1 MNPLRQR
8 MIEDM
13 RVRNLAPKTQIS
25 YSQQITA
32 FARHFQRSPE
42 RLGPEEIRTSQVY
55 LIDSKQLSSSSLTVA
70 TAALRFIYKTTLGQT
85 WAVDR
90 IPFPKAPQKPLLPT
104 ASGTPLRPI
113 CWKRAPTC
121 ERSSCCWA
129 TAACLRPRAISKSR
143 LRPSALS
150 PARWTGCG
158 PLSRHN
164 FIAPKPLPC
173 RSKSP
178 ISFADT
184 ALPTG
189 SPTHSPPRNNESCAT
204 LNSAAPLPWA
214 DMWKLATPATHFLQL
229 LPEPS
234 LSQVPES
241 GARQMAPRRQA
252 ELLPIPYFHV
262 VFTLPEQI
270 AAIAFQNK
278 REVYGILFQAASET
292 LRLIAADPPTPR
304 RPDRLDRHPPYLG
317 PESITL
323 ICIASSAPS
332 QALPFNPHSDSAVCP
347 IDL

>member
-1 MNPLRQR
+1 MNPLCQR
-8 MIEDM
+8 MIEVM

-55 LIDSKQLSSSSLTVA
+55 LIDSKQLSISSLTVA

-129 TAACLRPRAISKSR
+129 TAACLRPRAISNSPP
-143 LRPSALS
+143 RPSALS

-164 FIAPKPLPC
+164 FIAPKPLPR

-178 ISFADT
+178 ISFAAT

-241 GARQMAPRRQA
+241 GAREMAPRPASRTVA
-252 ELLPIPYFHV
+252 HSV
-262 VFTLPEQI
+262 H
-270 AAIAFQNK
+270 AFQNN
-278 REVYGILFQAASET
+278 REVYSILFQAASET
-292 LRLIAADPPTPR
+292 LRLIAADPPNT
-304 RPDRLDRHPPYLG
+304 
-317 PESITL
+317 
-323 ICIASSAPS
+323 SAPRS
-332 QALPFNPHSDSAVCP
+332 VGSPSSIPGARIHHPHLHCLVSAISSTP
-347 IDL
+347 IQSP

>member
-1 MNPLRQR
+1 MNPLCQR
-8 MIEDM
+8 MIEVM

-55 LIDSKQLSSSSLTVA
+55 LIDSKQLSISSLTVA

-129 TAACLRPRAISKSR
+129 TAACLRPRAISNSPP
-143 LRPSALS
+143 RPSALS

-164 FIAPKPLPC
+164 FIAPKPLPR

-178 ISFADT
+178 ISFAAT

-241 GARQMAPRRQA
+241 GAREMAPRRQA
-252 ELLPIPYFHV
+252 ELLPIPYMLFRTTERSTV
-262 VFTLPEQI
+262 SSFRPPP
-270 AAIAFQNK
+270 K
-278 REVYGILFQAASET
+278 RFASSPPT
-292 LRLIAADPPTPR
+292 PPTPR

-347 IDL
+347 IDLRFLVEF